1 MKIVIKRA
9 VVVISDKTDLKSKI
23 IRRDKGYQ
31 ILIKRSSHQEDK
43 TIINIYAP
51 DHRPPPNYMN
61 NTDTIEG
68 KREIYTKEI

>member
-9 VVVISDKTDLKSKI
+9 VVVISDKTDFKSKI

-43 TIINIYAP
+43 TFINIYAP
-51 DHRPPPNYMN
+51 DHRHPPPKLYEQHWHNW
-61 NTDTIEG
+61 
-68 KREIYTKEI
+68 RENRDLY